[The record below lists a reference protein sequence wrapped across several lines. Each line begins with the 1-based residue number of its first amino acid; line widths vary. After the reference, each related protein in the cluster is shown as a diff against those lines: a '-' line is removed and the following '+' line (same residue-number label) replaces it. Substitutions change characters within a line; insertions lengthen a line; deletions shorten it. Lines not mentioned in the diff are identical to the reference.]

1 MVILLNSQ
9 STELI
14 FRKYIMSVVWL
25 LSNDLS
31 RQKHKDVGLWR
42 RYIHVIVVMGAM
54 CAGNPPNFRPM
65 MCNASVMVVRIWK
78 LHSMHIF
85 VPHLITLPGTN
96 WIWGQHP
103 SFSAII
109 THAWTHGAHSY
120 MSYCGAI
127 PGYYCWVFSQKTWT
141 ISRAD
146 IYMSWHNGSPDN
158 CPLAWRN
165 RRKET

>member
-54 CAGNPPNFRPM
+54 CAGNPPNFPPM
-65 MCNASVMVVRIWK
+65 MCNVSVMVVRIWK

-103 SFSAII
+103 PILPGHHYPWHMVHIVTCHIVKPFRVIIAEFSPKKREQYPELTFIWVGIMAPLII
-109 THAWTHGAHSY
+109 A
-120 MSYCGAI
+120 
-127 PGYYCWVFSQKTWT
+127 
-141 ISRAD
+141 R
-146 IYMSWHNGSPDN
+146 
-158 CPLAWRN
+158 
-165 RRKET
+165 